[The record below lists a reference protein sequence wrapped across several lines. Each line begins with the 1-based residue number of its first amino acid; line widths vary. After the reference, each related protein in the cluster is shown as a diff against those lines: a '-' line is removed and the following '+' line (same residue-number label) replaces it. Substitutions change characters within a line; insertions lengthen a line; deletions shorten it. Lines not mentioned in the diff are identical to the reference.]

1 MKINADVKHLSKVLE
16 FIDSFLES
24 VNCPTKAQMQIDTS
38 VEEIFV
44 NIASYAYPEGKGTAD
59 IDIYLTNY
67 NTVCIELT
75 DRGKPFNPLARTNPD
90 TSLTANERKI
100 GGLGIFMVKKLMD
113 KVEYAR
119 QDNCNKLYLYKK
131 FEGERI

>member
-1 MKINADVKHLSKVLE
+1 M
-16 FIDSFLES
+16 
-24 VNCPTKAQMQIDTS
+24 
-38 VEEIFV
+38 

-131 FEGERI
+131 I